1 MKNNWSLCLQNKKV
15 LFLFTSL
22 ETHPAVT
29 EEKVSCEFSNRDVWK
44 PFYIININTSE
55 GFLSYGLRQK

>member
-1 MKNNWSLCLQNKKV
+1 MSTKQKGAFF
-15 LFLFTSL
+15 FLFASL
-22 ETHPAVT
+22 KTRLAFT
-29 EEKVSCEFSNRDVWK
+29 EAKVSCDFSDQEVWK